1 MSNYTTVWLSK
12 DTRDAFKEYVQDY
25 GYDSYEQAILDML
38 YQDGYVERP
47 RHRSET
53 ISNQDFHD

>member
-1 MSNYTTVWLSK
+1 MSNHTTVMLSK
-12 DTRDAFKEYVQDY
+12 DTRDAFKEFVQNY

-38 YQDGYVERP
+38 YQKGYVEQP

-53 ISNQDFHD
+53 INDQYFHD